1 MQVMLSSLQ
10 LEQTPVE
17 ISDIR
22 TVLVRDGHGN
32 PVFLAIQQTEDT
44 IWAVTPDDP
53 KFKDLIEQLGISKR
67 LTIKVGSIG
76 G

>member
-1 MQVMLSSLQ
+1 MLSSVH
-10 LEQTPVE
+10 LEHTPVE
-17 ISDIR
+17 IGDIR
-22 TVLVRDGHGN
+22 TILVRDKHGN
-32 PVFLAIQQTEDT
+32 PIFLAIQQTEDT

-53 KFKDLIEQLGISKR
+53 KFKDLIEQLGIAKR